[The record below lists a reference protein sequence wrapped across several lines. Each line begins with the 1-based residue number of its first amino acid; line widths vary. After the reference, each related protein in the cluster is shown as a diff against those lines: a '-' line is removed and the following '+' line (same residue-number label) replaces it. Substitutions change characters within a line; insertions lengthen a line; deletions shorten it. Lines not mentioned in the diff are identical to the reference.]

1 MFLGVAIFNKIT
13 LRKFKT
19 DEKDEGFVNCE
30 GILPVG
36 IIHRMLQC
44 CTSVPVVF
52 VFISVS

>member
-1 MFLGVAIFNKIT
+1 MDK
-13 LRKFKT
+13 
-19 DEKDEGFVNCE
+19 KDEGFVNCG